1 MMKRIPLKE
10 RLSVLHG
17 RGGPPF
23 GRLCDLCLEDYFQA
37 IELVAGEPRKPIFPE
52 DSKDWL
58 RSHQIDR
65 DETLAI
71 MVLYGEDIEG
81 KTLQA
86 QYLYNLLLYPILI
99 LEDYL

>member
-1 MMKRIPLKE
+1 MKRIPLKE
-10 RLSVLHG
+10 RLSVLRG

-23 GRLCDLCLEDYFQA
+23 GRLCDLCLEDYLQA

-71 MVLYGEDIEG
+71 MALYGKDIEG

-86 QYLYNLLLYPILI
+86 QYLYNLLLYPSLI

>member
-10 RLSVLHG
+10 RLSVLRG
-17 RGGPPF
+17 RDGPPF
-23 GRLCDLCLEDYFQA
+23 GRLCDLCLEDYFRA
-37 IELVAGEPRKPIFPE
+37 IELVTGEPRKPIFPE
-52 DSKDWL
+52 DSKGWL
-58 RSHQIDR
+58 RSHQIDW

-71 MVLYGEDIEG
+71 MVLYGEDLEG

>member
-10 RLSVLHG
+10 RLSVLRS

-23 GRLCDLCLEDYFQA
+23 GRLCDLNLEDYLQA